1 MIVEIKNQRRR
12 RRHGNS
18 EYEYDKTSFINLN
31 NVTHITQIYEEVLRD
46 SECGIAGDG
55 VEYVE
60 QDAIIHFVG
69 GDTLRVESNVIEEI
83 KEKL

>member
-1 MIVEIKNQRRR
+1 MIVEIKNSRRR
-12 RRHGNS
+12 RRYGGAQ
-18 EYEYDKTSFINLN
+18 YEYDNTSFINLN
-31 NVTHITQIYEEVLRD
+31 NVTHITQIYEEILYD
-46 SECGIAGDG
+46 SECDY
-55 VEYVE
+55 EE